1 MTLSVYAKHLAG
13 RCRSGGDSSGTLAHA
28 VPAGASTAL
37 CGRTY
42 GRHSAGWSD
51 HLDREVTCPR
61 CLRKMAKAG
70 DVQVIQPE
78 AQS

>member
-1 MTLSVYAKHLAG
+1 MAIKVYAKHLSG
-13 RCRSGGDSSGTLAHA
+13 QCRSGADGSGTLVHA
-28 VPAGASTAL
+28 VPEHSPKAL

-51 HLDREVTCPR
+51 YLDREVTCPR

-70 DVQVIQPE
+70 DIQVIQPE
-78 AQS
+78 G

>member
-1 MTLSVYAKHLAG
+1 MTVKVYAQHLAG
-13 RCRSGGDSSGTLAHA
+13 RCRTGSDGTGTLVHA
-28 VPAGASTAL
+28 VPQGTFTAL

-51 HLDREVTCPR
+51 YLDREVTCPR
-61 CLRKMAKAG
+61 CLRKMTKLG

-78 AQS
+78 ER